1 MTFSTWKQK
10 IISKRHTVSHTQVT
24 HGMSFI
30 SSGTGIRTPT
40 YRVRVCCATFTQYRY
55 LFFVVGFAVFPALP
69 STVDII
75 PDSFSFVN
83 SFFKKSCTFLLWGYA
98 AVYLHR
104 NRFPEHAANTRTGT
118 VAAVGDR
125 LDSGNGTNSRVYIV
139 CSGGRIRYLR
149 QILF

>member
-1 MTFSTWKQK
+1 MIPQVCRKC
-10 IISKRHTVSHTQVT
+10 KRKNKSRRNHTI
-24 HGMSFI
+24 GY
-30 SSGTGIRTPT
+30 SGTGIRTPT

-98 AVYLHR
+98 AVYFHR
-104 NRFPEHAANTRTGT
+104 NRFPAHAANTRSGT

-139 CSGGRIRYLR
+139 CSGGQIRYLR